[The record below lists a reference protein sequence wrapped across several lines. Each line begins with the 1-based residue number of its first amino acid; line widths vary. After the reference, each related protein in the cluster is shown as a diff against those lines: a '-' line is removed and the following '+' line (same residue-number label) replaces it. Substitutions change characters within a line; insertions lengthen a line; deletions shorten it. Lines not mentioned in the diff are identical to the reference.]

1 MFLLNDAMRQHN
13 YYVYMMSSLSRT
25 LYAGVTNDLERRVF
39 EHQEGLPGSFT
50 ARYHINRLVYC
61 EHFGDIDQAI
71 AREKEIKRL
80 PRRPKLKLIE
90 SSNPHW
96 YDLAQQ
102 SESSPSEPGIPQ
114 RGSHARGNDR
124 GVYPFANYAM

>member
-71 AREKEIKRL
+71 AWEKEIKRL
-80 PRRPKLKLIE
+80 TRRQKVKLKNQAIRTGTTWLN
-90 SSNPHW
+90 S
-96 YDLAQQ
+96 Q
-102 SESSPSEPGIPQ
+102 SRHLPEPGIP
-114 RGSHARGNDR
+114 HARQPR
-124 GVYPFANYAM
+124 ARE

>member
-13 YYVYMMSSLSRT
+13 YDVSMMSSLSRT

-80 PRRPKLKLIE
+80 TAPTEAQADRIKQSALVRP
-90 SSNPHW
+90 
-96 YDLAQQ
+96 AQQ
-102 SESSPSEPGIPQ
+102 SESSPSEPGIP
-114 RGSHARGNDR
+114 HARQPR
-124 GVYPFANYAM
+124 ARE

>member
-1 MFLLNDAMRQHN
+1 
-13 YYVYMMSSLSRT
+13 MMSSLSRT

-71 AREKEIKRL
+71 ARDSSRAAATRAGMTEGCTRL
-80 PRRPKLKLIE
+80 PTTQSKLICGT
-90 SSNPHW
+90 PH
-96 YDLAQQ
+96 
-102 SESSPSEPGIPQ
+102 
-114 RGSHARGNDR
+114 
-124 GVYPFANYAM
+124 

>member
-13 YYVYMMSSLSRT
+13 YYVYIMSSLSRT

-39 EHQEGLPGSFT
+39 EHKEGLPGSFT

-61 EHFGDIDQAI
+61 ERFGDIDQAI

-80 PRRPKLKLIE
+80 TRRQKVKLIE

-96 YDLAQQ
+96 YDLAQ
-102 SESSPSEPGIPQ
+102 IPRARQPRARERQ
-114 RGSHARGNDR
+114 RRVPVR
-124 GVYPFANYAM
+124 QLPM

>member
-50 ARYHINRLVYC
+50 ARYHINRLVDC

-80 PRRPKLKLIE
+80 PRRPKLKLLE
-90 SSNPHW
+90 SSNPPW

-102 SESSPSEPGIPQ
+102 SESSPSEPGIP
-114 RGSHARGNDR
+114 HARQPR
-124 GVYPFANYAM
+124 ARE